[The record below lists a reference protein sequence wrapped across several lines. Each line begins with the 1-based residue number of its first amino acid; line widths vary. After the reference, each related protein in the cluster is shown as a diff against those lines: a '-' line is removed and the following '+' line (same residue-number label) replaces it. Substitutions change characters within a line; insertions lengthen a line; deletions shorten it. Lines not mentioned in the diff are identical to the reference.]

1 MTKTKVE
8 FTTDKGVI
16 PVGKILDEKELNTYF
31 TTEEIEEFKKNK
43 YLEEI
48 IVPNIEVKSVEV
60 KSVEVK
66 SKKAKTIAIVHINEM
81 SDEQLEEYAQ
91 ELGIDTTAFE
101 DSDEVYDAI
110 LGFDYASLKV
120 GPLKKYAQIIG
131 ANIEGKT
138 AKEDY
143 IAAIVEILDTEPE
156 NKEE

>member
-8 FTTDKGVI
+8 FTTSKGVI

-48 IVPNIEVKSVEV
+48 IVPNIEVKSAEI
-60 KSVEVK
+60 K
-66 SKKAKTIAIVHINEM
+66 SKKAKTVVIVHIDAMN
-81 SDEQLEEYAQ
+81 DQQLEEYAQ
-91 ELGIDTTAFE
+91 ELGIDTTIFE
-101 DSDEVYDAI
+101 DSDEVFNAI
-110 LGFDYASLKV
+110 TDFDYASLKV

-138 AKEDY
+138 GKDEY
-143 IAAIVEILDTEPE
+143 IAAIAEVLEADTNSD

>member
-1 MTKTKVE
+1 MTRTKVE

-60 KSVEVK
+60 KS
-66 SKKAKTIAIVHINEM
+66 KKAKTITILHINEM

-138 AKEDY
+138 AKDDY